1 MQHSDSDEESYQ
13 FVVQFGNHLGVPTTE
28 EARKIITNESK
39 CLLKLAVT
47 HPITMTTHIFNSAK
61 KMHDSLHKLSNR
73 ISAQKKL
80 SSSSGNGQY
89 IATSLRSKNPIS
101 IPNDLQD
108 NETVEKLQKESNQL
122 HDEYKQH
129 QASIAKKMNDE
140 GVVTAKKKL
149 QTTILNEIMTLT
161 QQLIIACK
169 NQDTGVDIVNKG

>member
-1 MQHSDSDEESYQ
+1 MSSNTNEETDSTSLTTNNMQHNDSDDGYQ
-13 FVVQFGNHLGVPTTE
+13 FEVQFGYYLGVPTID

-129 QASIAKKMNDE
+129 R
-140 GVVTAKKKL
+140 
-149 QTTILNEIMTLT
+149 
-161 QQLIIACK
+161 
-169 NQDTGVDIVNKG
+169 